1 MLLDHHSRTIVGGR
15 EWWTAREWCLYK
27 AGWRR
32 VSSVLQEAQLLKK
45 KGVSL
50 LDEEVFGVSPSA
62 PTPRLIGASR
72 KINWDWLWVA
82 SWWLVA
88 DGSWRLSGGCWVLNA
103 DWRAL
108 SGDSWLSVDGCWP
121 LAAGGWGRGLLGGD

>member
-1 MLLDHHSRTIVGGR
+1 MVRLL
-15 EWWTAREWCLYK
+15 
-27 AGWRR
+27 GW
-32 VSSVLQEAQLLKK
+32 L
-45 KGVSL
+45 
-50 LDEEVFGVSPSA
+50 A
-62 PTPRLIGASR
+62 PRMPTQRLIGASR
-72 KINWDWLWVA
+72 KISWDWLWVA

-88 DGSWRLSGGCWVLNA
+88 DGSWRLSGGCWMLNA